1 LRNWHWGPS
10 NIVGNFLHELVD
22 EVKQMAIATEP
33 IFELEKDV
41 CVYDSLL

>member
-1 LRNWHWGPS
+1 MRNWHWGPS

-33 IFELEKDV
+33 IFELYIDPRV
-41 CVYDSLL
+41 PLVL